1 MTAERRSPGPGAR
14 AVRLVPVVLAACAL
28 GALAFENAAVLSL
41 SGGDPETAAA
51 LWPGHPAAAIGL
63 ATREIAS
70 ASGAGR
76 PIAPSTFERL
86 ERAAVAAPIEPQ
98 PFVVAGIRAQL
109 AGRQEAARQAFEAA
123 RLRDPRSLA
132 ARYFLATHHL
142 QNGNAAGL
150 RDVAAV
156 ARLAPGG
163 TEAIAPYLAAFARQE
178 QAWPAIRAVF
188 ADNPQIRDSVLSAL
202 SNDPAN
208 LRQVVAL
215 GGTYD
220 PAKAPWLRGMINT
233 LVEKQQYQQ
242 ARRLWERTAGIA
254 AGSGKVGIFDAN
266 FRNSQALPPFN
277 WELTSSSVGLAE
289 RQSGRLQ
296 VIFYGQSGGT
306 LARQLLLLPPGRYQI
321 AAPATGGGPSDL
333 LFWQVRCASGRQPAE
348 IARAQARSGRLAF
361 NVPAD
366 CPAQWLELIGRA
378 SDFGSETEMAI
389 GPLSLSQAGAP

>member
-1 MTAERRSPGPGAR
+1 MTAERRTPGPGAR

-41 SGGDPETAAA
+41 SDSDPGTAAA

-76 PIAPSTFERL
+76 PIDASTFDRL
-86 ERAAVAAPIEPQ
+86 QLAAIAAPIEPQ

-109 AGRQEAARQAFEAA
+109 SGQDEASRQAFEAA
-123 RLRDPRSLA
+123 RHRDPRSLA

-142 QNGNAAGL
+142 QRGDASGL
-150 RDVAAV
+150 RDVAAL

-188 ADNPQIRDSVLSAL
+188 ADDPHIRNVVLSLLAA
-202 SNDPAN
+202 DPAN
-208 LRQVVAL
+208 LRPVIAL
-215 GGTYD
+215 GGTFD
-220 PAKAPWLRGMINT
+220 PAKGPWLRPMIAT
-233 LVEKQQYQQ
+233 LVEKQHYAQ
-242 ARRLWERTAGIA
+242 ARRLWEQTSGIA
-254 AGSGKVGIFDAN
+254 GESAPALFDPD
-266 FRNSQALPPFN
+266 FRNDRAIPPFN

-289 RQSGRLQ
+289 RRSGRLQ

-306 LARQLLLLPPGRYQI
+306 LARQLLLLPPGRYRI
-321 AAPATGGGPSDL
+321 TAPATGGDPAGL
-333 LFWQVRCASGRQPAE
+333 LLWQVRCASGRQPAE
-348 IARAQARSGRLAF
+348 IARAPARSGGLAF
-361 NVPAD
+361 TVPAD
-366 CPAQWLELIGRA
+366 CPAQWLELNGRA
-378 SDFGSETEMAI
+378 SDFGSETELAI
-389 GPLSLSQAGAP
+389 GPMSLSQARAR

>member
-1 MTAERRSPGPGAR
+1 M
-14 AVRLVPVVLAACAL
+14 VPVALAACAL
-28 GALAFENAAVLSL
+28 GALAFENAAVLAL
-41 SGGDPETAAA
+41 SGSAPERAAS

-63 ATREIAS
+63 ATRDIAL
-70 ASGAGR
+70 ASGGGR
-76 PIAPSTFERL
+76 PIDAATFKRL
-86 ERAAVAAPIEPQ
+86 EAAARAAPIEPQ

-109 AGRQEAARQAFEAA
+109 AGRDEVARQAFEAA

-150 RDVAAV
+150 RDVAAL

-188 ADNPQIRDSVLSAL
+188 ADNPRIRDSVLSAL
-202 SNDPAN
+202 SSDPAN
-208 LRQVVAL
+208 LRPVVAL

-220 PAKAPWLRGMINT
+220 PAKGPWLRRMIDT
-233 LVEKQQYQQ
+233 LVAKQQYRQ

-254 AGSGKVGIFDAN
+254 PGIETSGLFDAD
-266 FRNSQALPPFN
+266 FRNARALPPFN

-289 RQSGRLQ
+289 RRSGRLQ

-306 LARQLLLLPPGRYQI
+306 LARQLLLLAPGRYRI
-321 AAPATGGGPSDL
+321 AAPATGGGPADL
-333 LFWQVRCASGRQPAE
+333 LFWEVRCASGKPPAE
-348 IARAQARSGRLAF
+348 IAR
-361 NVPAD
+361 VPAGRGSLEFVVPAN
-366 CPAQWLELIGRA
+366 CPAQWLELNGRA
-378 SDFGSETEMAI
+378 SDFGRETELAI
-389 GPLSLSQAGAP
+389 GPLSLSRVAAP